1 MTATVGT
8 LLDDVHAR
16 AWDLCS
22 RSSETEDGVSR
33 DQLAAGYLAAW
44 PRLANAAL
52 RVLDAVRVE
61 PVWLDDASAVREV
74 LRAIAGEKS
83 LASPSVAG
91 SEVAPA
97 ASERAVLAIA
107 TRLGVIA
114 DMLSGQPAAR
124 TEVDRPASLGLQAN
138 AVAVVHAVAV
148 TTLAA
153 LGDQQESE
161 TARWLMRGVLAR
173 SQRHAA
179 TPTVERAGRYEDVA
193 AISSEDRSLDGTMAR
208 WLPATVAALGSPRR
222 VTQSALQ
229 FAAGD
234 ALIMIATAGTVLN
247 AAIQLGLVRD
257 DPADRTR
264 AALVG
269 AHEAWRPLVSWPGTV
284 RLHGVRD
291 VEQYEASRQLRQV
304 ITDNLREN
312 RGWLPPDAIADRFDL
327 ASLMGTLRRGIHGLG
342 NVALAHYQA
351 MDRLVRSP
359 GQLWIAASAVT
370 QSAYRGNA
378 TIEAACRKGW
388 VPMPPGEP
396 AGLALLAD
404 AKKALAG
411 TAVAVAVLD
420 ATAAA
425 TASPTKRGADTLRW
439 DRGRIVAH
447 GANDHP
453 RLYETVHSPEPAGAR
468 SERRAPVGLGGPKQ
482 SSPRR

>member
-1 MTATVGT
+1 MTATVGM

-16 AWDLCS
+16 AWGLCS
-22 RSSETEDGVSR
+22 RSSETEEGTSHE
-33 DQLAAGYLAAW
+33 QLAAGYLTAW

-91 SEVAPA
+91 SEAAPA

-124 TEVDRPASLGLQAN
+124 TEVDRAASMGLQAN
-138 AVAVVHAVAV
+138 VVAVVHAVAV
-148 TTLAA
+148 TTVAA
-153 LGDQQESE
+153 LGDQREFE
-161 TARWLMRGVLAR
+161 TARWLMLGVVAR
-173 SQRHAA
+173 SERHAA
-179 TPTVERAGRYEDVA
+179 TPTLERAGRYEDVA
-193 AISSEDRSLDGTMAR
+193 AISSEDRSLDGAIAR
-208 WLPATVAALGSPRR
+208 WLPATIAALGSPRR
-222 VTQSALQ
+222 VTQTALQ

-234 ALIMIATAGTVLN
+234 ALILIATAGTVLN
-247 AAIQLGLVRD
+247 AASQTGLAPRD
-257 DPADRTR
+257 LADRAHVVLT
-264 AALVG
+264 G
-269 AHEAWRPLVSWPGTV
+269 AHEAWRPLVSWPGAV
-284 RLHGVRD
+284 RLNGVRD
-291 VEQYEASRQLRQV
+291 VEQFEASRELRRV

-312 RGWLPPDAIADRFDL
+312 RGWLPPETLSERFDL
-327 ASLMGTLRRGIHGLG
+327 GSLVGSLRRGMHGVG
-342 NVALAHYQA
+342 NVAVASFQA

-370 QSAYRGNA
+370 QSAYRGSA

-388 VPMPPGEP
+388 VPMPPGES

-404 AKKALAG
+404 AKQALAR
-411 TAVAVAVLD
+411 TTMAVAALD

-425 TASPTKRGADTLRW
+425 AAAPTQRGAEALQW
-439 DRGRIVAH
+439 DRGRIVAF
-447 GANDHP
+447 GADDHP
-453 RLYETVHSPEPAGAR
+453 RLFETIHSPEPAGVR
-468 SERRAPVGLGGPKQ
+468 SERRTPVRLGGSVQP
-482 SSPRR
+482 SPRR

>member
-22 RSSETEDGVSR
+22 RSSEIQEGASHDE
-33 DQLAAGYLAAW
+33 LAAGFLAAW

-52 RVLDAVRVE
+52 RVLDAVHVE

-97 ASERAVLAIA
+97 ASERAVRAIA
-107 TRLGVIA
+107 TRLGAIA
-114 DMLSGQPAAR
+114 DMLSGERAAR
-124 TEVDRPASLGLQAN
+124 TEVDRAASLGLQAN

-148 TTLAA
+148 TTLGA
-153 LGDQQESE
+153 LGDRRELE

-173 SQRHAA
+173 SERHVV
-179 TPTVERAGRYEDVA
+179 TLTVERAGRYEDVA
-193 AISSEDRSLDGTMAR
+193 AISSDDRSLDGAIAR
-208 WLPATVAALGSPRR
+208 WLPATGAALGSPRR
-222 VTQSALQ
+222 VTQGALQ

-234 ALIMIATAGTVLN
+234 ALILIATAGTVLN
-247 AAIQLGLVRD
+247 AATHAGLV
-257 DPADRTR
+257 PEELADRAR
-264 AALVG
+264 PALVG
-269 AHEAWRPLVSWPGTV
+269 AHEAWRPLVSWPGSV

-291 VEQYEASRQLRQV
+291 VEQFEASRQLRQV

-312 RGWLPPDAIADRFDL
+312 REWLPPEALSDRFDL
-327 ASLMGTLRRGIHGLG
+327 ASLMGSLRRGMHGVA
-342 NVALAHYQA
+342 NVAVAHFQA

-359 GQLWIAASAVT
+359 GQLWVAASAVT
-370 QSAYRGNA
+370 QSAYRGSA

-396 AGLALLAD
+396 AGLELLAN
-404 AKKALAG
+404 AKLALAK
-411 TAVAVAVLD
+411 TTLAVAALD

-425 TASPTKRGADTLRW
+425 SPTHRGAVALQW

-447 GANDHP
+447 GADDHP
-453 RLYETVHSPEPAGAR
+453 RLFETVRSPEPAGAR
-468 SERRAPVGLGGPKQ
+468 SERRTPVRLGGPEQ
-482 SSPRR
+482 PSPRR

>member
-16 AWDLCS
+16 AWELCS
-22 RSSETEDGVSR
+22 RSSEGEEGVSHE
-33 DQLAAGYLAAW
+33 QLAAGYLAAW

-52 RVLDAVRVE
+52 RVLDAIRVE

-74 LRAIAGEKS
+74 LHAVAGEKS
-83 LASPSVAG
+83 LGSPSVGG
-91 SEVAPA
+91 SGVAPA

-124 TEVDRPASLGLQAN
+124 TEVGRAALLGLQAN

-153 LGDQQESE
+153 LGDRGEFE
-161 TARWLMRGVLAR
+161 AARWLMRGVLAR
-173 SQRHAA
+173 GERQAV

-193 AISSEDRSLDGTMAR
+193 AISSEDRSLDGAIAR
-208 WLPATVAALGSPRR
+208 WLPATVAALGSRRR
-222 VTQSALQ
+222 VSQSALQ

-234 ALIMIATAGTVLN
+234 ALILIATAGTALH
-247 AAIQLGLVRD
+247 AATQEGLVRD
-257 DPADRTR
+257 DLAER
-264 AALVG
+264 ARAGLVG

-291 VEQYEASRQLRQV
+291 VEQFEASRQLRQV

-312 RGWLPPDAIADRFDL
+312 RGWLPPETLSDRFDL
-327 ASLMGTLRRGIHGLG
+327 AALVGSLRRGLHGVG
-342 NVALAHYQA
+342 NMAVAHFQA

-359 GQLWIAASAVT
+359 GQLWITASAVT
-370 QSAYRGNA
+370 QTAHRGYA
-378 TIEAACRKGW
+378 TIGAACHKGW
-388 VPMPPGEP
+388 VPMPPGEQ
-396 AGLALLAD
+396 AGLDLLAG
-404 AKKALAG
+404 AKLALSR
-411 TAVAVAVLD
+411 TTLAVAALD

-425 TASPTKRGADTLRW
+425 ASRTQRGAGTLQW

-447 GANDHP
+447 GPDDHP
-453 RLYETVHSPEPAGAR
+453 RLFETVHSPEPAGAR
-468 SERRAPVGLGGPKQ
+468 SERRTPVRLGGPEQ
-482 SSPRR
+482 PSPRR